1 MNSEDTKEKQTSN
14 GDPFSFLMFGPSQRN
29 TNINNDD
36 SQEIQKEDKNI
47 NNSSIDGWLF
57 GNRQSSESMNKES
70 INNQAKINQIL
81 NNLDFVALMD
91 NIDTLVHS
99 AQQLKPL
106 YSKVSPM
113 IKQIFKK

>member
-1 MNSEDTKEKQTSN
+1 MNTEDTKEKQTSN
-14 GDPFSFLMFGPSQRN
+14 GDPFSLLMFGPSQR
-29 TNINNDD
+29 TTDINND
-36 SQEIQKEDKNI
+36 SQDMQKEKET
-47 NNSSIDGWLF
+47 NNHSSIDDWLF
-57 GNRQSSESMNKES
+57 GNRHSSNTINNESMTS
-70 INNQAKINQIL
+70 QAKINQIL

-91 NIDTLVHS
+91 NIDTLVQS